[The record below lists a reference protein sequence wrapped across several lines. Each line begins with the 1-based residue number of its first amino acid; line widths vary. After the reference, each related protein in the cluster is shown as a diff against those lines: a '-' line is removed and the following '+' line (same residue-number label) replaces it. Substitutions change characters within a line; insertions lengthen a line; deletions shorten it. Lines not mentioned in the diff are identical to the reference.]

1 MNDRDRKKFLI
12 TVQGELDSFVLNSYF
27 GDQIRSFLSK
37 ESVDLRIEHL
47 DSNPIAIN
55 IEADFIKFD
64 QKNHLLLDNLDESVE
79 LTQSKYSND
88 SNRNVPLRRQRS
100 LNAQSF
106 EYAIEAKKFH
116 SNKSRQLN
124 EPIHRPQSVS
134 PDCMRSVS
142 ESNGHRKLF
151 HFLAC
156 QSLLNN
162 ESRVLLNS
170 YWLDSN
176 HDLTSYTQN
185 VRSSLMDWFNKI
197 MVHTV
202 ATKKI
207 GLNHSFLLEFF
218 VVVVIRVQHQ
228 SKHSI
233 SSDSKSSQ
241 SKEESSKQL
250 LSPEFI
256 LELDQ
261 LNSQK
266 FKIDP
271 LKKQPKSFERFD
283 DLKTMKE
290 NPKEDKNHPQKQ
302 IQSNNFSN
310 TTISSSSTTS
320 SMSLLQLLDQIRNDL
335 LTCLKTF
342 HSNLVNNTDSNLKKS
357 PIINEFSS
365 DLSRLIDQIVDR
377 IIIFDSTSDASNS
390 YIERSSPKSSQNLI
404 SSMNPLIYTTAKTL
418 SALSN
423 FSTNSLKLNSTSK
436 ILSSPSKSSSK
447 VSSLTQNGALE
458 TNHTSALN
466 FSKSITFLNFSQFIV
481 RIRQFLIETIE
492 KRIETLKK
500 SIDVVRGEQNHPLW
514 DYFGFFLLQ
523 EELALIYEYIGLF
536 NQSLFQ
542 YDELDA
548 LFLGLLHNQNHY
560 DAPSWFAERFMKRDL
575 SEDIKS
581 NQTYTSRPY
590 ENIEPIAIL
599 GYDTGLCLC
608 NKEFNRNLRMQI
620 VNSVLSFNSSA
631 RNFLM
636 NPSSSPV
643 CQNTLKMQNFRNYI
657 FFRQFHLLCLAD
669 ESHQLASRAL
679 PFLYSSRTVFN
690 SLETSVPAEKIA
702 CWNFLSAL
710 EILREME
717 KHSDIIQNNA
727 LLSNMVNLWS
737 FVRDNLIA
745 LGMLCRLMFE
755 SKTDQKAI
763 DSSSHLHQ
771 IVELIALMGSDPHIK
786 TNDDQFSPQERLKD
800 ALLSVDSFRNY
811 YVKITEKIIRIYKRI
826 GYMRSAFYLSK
837 QLAIF
842 ICKKSQ
848 QPLQALWLLLNL
860 HQIYAKENW
869 AVLERKACFSLT
881 ECLVSLSKQFSDFT
895 SMKNSYKNFKSNI
908 RSLFQAYLMLLVES
922 EQFFE
927 ADLSSIDNFLEECL
941 HSMSILCDQYKKYGT
956 EIKKFQNYFEHNLL
970 NTGLSMKDFPL
981 LILKNSSL
989 LCDEF
994 EEKVTKIDSSSSFS
1008 QSFCHPLSD
1017 CETSKEKFIN
1027 FSANN
1032 RRTIGCRPAKLFQIE
1047 NITIFGEKLNESA
1060 EINEFIKK
1068 DGFLATGSIL
1078 KLKLKIFSHINLRL
1092 NLKSIIFTLRCNK
1105 RERPNKAIDS
1115 KILSKESIS
1124 DFVEPS
1130 SSDFSPHSNTN
1141 DSITP
1146 SDSDQCSMEIDEVD
1160 NYRFLKS
1167 SYKFESLNS
1176 QADCDLF
1183 MSSGINEYEIY
1194 FKSPKN
1200 LESIACDGNAKLM
1213 TTKKSIYRLEQSFVL
1228 RLNSG
1233 TNYLPKGSTFSF
1245 EFKSICSKNDFTLDG
1260 SESSLSINFFS
1271 NEKENKNQV
1280 EHLKLDRDLGPF
1292 QTMEINL
1299 ILTSQY
1305 TRPKQLCIR
1314 KINQSNDYLKSVSVE
1329 QFEYEFTLQ
1338 HHNPD
1343 DSNSPIYQIKSFHFV
1358 LIDPFVLIPKIYSIG
1373 KCRKF
1378 LQLQLISFKS
1388 LSSDIDLIFR
1398 EPLLQIDKKRNSI
1411 EFQINRINNLQHQS
1425 NDQTDTIPYRLNRD
1439 NSLNFSWYFDTA
1451 SNINKLELNCIV
1463 EFNRSTD
1470 SLIRSKTRFT
1480 YQISINFDCATLL
1493 SIRQWIEP
1501 LTKDSIRLNSPCLLK
1516 VRIEKLGDFVNS
1528 SSNFCGDL
1536 MYDLVCD
1543 QNIWAFV
1550 SNYSPSID
1558 SKEIE
1563 QNQEKNDDQ
1572 NLNDYEATSREEKNV
1587 NDQEVIF
1594 KSDTGII
1601 RFDRSSNDREQTEN
1615 KLIKISFVIS
1625 PLITGFLPLPILRLS
1640 QCKVI
1645 QNEKYIDSNSESK
1658 HESVE
1663 IESTKKFEEQQEN
1676 SHRFETSTTVSFEN
1690 FSIKNREI
1698 KNQYSNGSYSEEFN
1712 CKNICL
1718 EPFETGQ
1725 IYYYNRANQIY
1736 VSPIVGCSTSD

>member
-1 MNDRDRKKFLI
+1 M
-12 TVQGELDSFVLNSYF
+12 
-27 GDQIRSFLSK
+27 
-37 ESVDLRIEHL
+37 

-636 NPSSSPV
+636 NPSSSPGV
-643 CQNTLKMQNFRNYI
+643 SEKNEKIPIDNVENHSQSPTKFAENTLKMQNFRNYI

-690 SLETSVPAEKIA
+690 SLEV
-702 CWNFLSAL
+702 L
-710 EILREME
+710 IL
-717 KHSDIIQNNA
+717 
-727 LLSNMVNLWS
+727 V
-737 FVRDNLIA
+737 
-745 LGMLCRLMFE
+745 
-755 SKTDQKAI
+755 
-763 DSSSHLHQ
+763 
-771 IVELIALMGSDPHIK
+771 
-786 TNDDQFSPQERLKD
+786 
-800 ALLSVDSFRNY
+800 
-811 YVKITEKIIRIYKRI
+811 
-826 GYMRSAFYLSK
+826 
-837 QLAIF
+837 
-842 ICKKSQ
+842 
-848 QPLQALWLLLNL
+848 
-860 HQIYAKENW
+860 
-869 AVLERKACFSLT
+869 ACFVLNN
-881 ECLVSLSKQFSDFT
+881 QFIVFSRP
-895 SMKNSYKNFKSNI
+895 
-908 RSLFQAYLMLLVES
+908 RSQLRKLLV
-922 EQFFE
+922 
-927 ADLSSIDNFLEECL
+927 
-941 HSMSILCDQYKKYGT
+941 G
-956 EIKKFQNYFEHNLL
+956 
-970 NTGLSMKDFPL
+970 
-981 LILKNSSL
+981 
-989 LCDEF
+989 
-994 EEKVTKIDSSSSFS
+994 
-1008 QSFCHPLSD
+1008 
-1017 CETSKEKFIN
+1017 
-1027 FSANN
+1027 
-1032 RRTIGCRPAKLFQIE
+1032 
-1047 NITIFGEKLNESA
+1047 
-1060 EINEFIKK
+1060 
-1068 DGFLATGSIL
+1068 
-1078 KLKLKIFSHINLRL
+1078 
-1092 NLKSIIFTLRCNK
+1092 
-1105 RERPNKAIDS
+1105 
-1115 KILSKESIS
+1115 IS
-1124 DFVEPS
+1124 
-1130 SSDFSPHSNTN
+1130 
-1141 DSITP
+1141 
-1146 SDSDQCSMEIDEVD
+1146 
-1160 NYRFLKS
+1160 Y
-1167 SYKFESLNS
+1167 
-1176 QADCDLF
+1176 
-1183 MSSGINEYEIY
+1183 
-1194 FKSPKN
+1194 
-1200 LESIACDGNAKLM
+1200 
-1213 TTKKSIYRLEQSFVL
+1213 
-1228 RLNSG
+1228 
-1233 TNYLPKGSTFSF
+1233 
-1245 EFKSICSKNDFTLDG
+1245 
-1260 SESSLSINFFS
+1260 
-1271 NEKENKNQV
+1271 
-1280 EHLKLDRDLGPF
+1280 
-1292 QTMEINL
+1292 
-1299 ILTSQY
+1299 
-1305 TRPKQLCIR
+1305 QL
-1314 KINQSNDYLKSVSVE
+1314 
-1329 QFEYEFTLQ
+1329 
-1338 HHNPD
+1338 
-1343 DSNSPIYQIKSFHFV
+1343 
-1358 LIDPFVLIPKIYSIG
+1358 
-1373 KCRKF
+1373 
-1378 LQLQLISFKS
+1378 
-1388 LSSDIDLIFR
+1388 
-1398 EPLLQIDKKRNSI
+1398 
-1411 EFQINRINNLQHQS
+1411 
-1425 NDQTDTIPYRLNRD
+1425 
-1439 NSLNFSWYFDTA
+1439 
-1451 SNINKLELNCIV
+1451 
-1463 EFNRSTD
+1463 
-1470 SLIRSKTRFT
+1470 
-1480 YQISINFDCATLL
+1480 
-1493 SIRQWIEP
+1493 
-1501 LTKDSIRLNSPCLLK
+1501 
-1516 VRIEKLGDFVNS
+1516 
-1528 SSNFCGDL
+1528 
-1536 MYDLVCD
+1536 
-1543 QNIWAFV
+1543 
-1550 SNYSPSID
+1550 
-1558 SKEIE
+1558 
-1563 QNQEKNDDQ
+1563 
-1572 NLNDYEATSREEKNV
+1572 
-1587 NDQEVIF
+1587 
-1594 KSDTGII
+1594 
-1601 RFDRSSNDREQTEN
+1601 
-1615 KLIKISFVIS
+1615 
-1625 PLITGFLPLPILRLS
+1625 
-1640 QCKVI
+1640 
-1645 QNEKYIDSNSESK
+1645 
-1658 HESVE
+1658 
-1663 IESTKKFEEQQEN
+1663 
-1676 SHRFETSTTVSFEN
+1676 
-1690 FSIKNREI
+1690 
-1698 KNQYSNGSYSEEFN
+1698 
-1712 CKNICL
+1712 
-1718 EPFETGQ
+1718 
-1725 IYYYNRANQIY
+1725 
-1736 VSPIVGCSTSD
+1736 